1 MNINIGR
8 VSSLEEAI
16 GSAALIILLAAS
28 LFLNPFLS
36 TSKKEEEKSF
46 SIIIVKLSNYIFFGY
61 TVNYVVGVISLTI
74 RMIIIR
80 QTYFPQGV
88 DIIVNLPLFVLNFLM
103 SALLIYVN
111 GLIAEDYLA
120 LVKNIKASSV
130 DKEKIVSEAN
140 QSAPEPVSPT

>member
-80 QTYFPQGV
+80 QTYFPQGGR
-88 DIIVNLPLFVLNFLM
+88 
-103 SALLIYVN
+103 Y
-111 GLIAEDYLA
+111 YR
-120 LVKNIKASSV
+120 
-130 DKEKIVSEAN
+130 
-140 QSAPEPVSPT
+140 